1 MSSSNRQRENIIE
14 DLKKRKFT
22 YETGYWNADTVYLGG
37 LGNEPEPDSDTDPLV
52 KLKNSLEESK
62 AKVNKI
68 QFFKN
73 NEPDNKEE

>member
-1 MSSSNRQRENIIE
+1 MID

-22 YETGYWNADTVYLGG
+22 YEQGFWNSESVYLGG
-37 LGNEPEPDSDTDPLV
+37 LGNEPEPEPEDDPLLR
-52 KLKNSLEESK
+52 LKNSLEDSK